1 MSSDHKCQARA
12 AFPAHRQQPCD
23 GRGLSQIGKATE
35 QGEGVT
41 AQELVPHLVVLLP
54 PNYCLFC

>member
-41 AQELVPHLVVLLP
+41 AQGLP
-54 PNYCLFC
+54 LWSSG